1 MQRPPAPAAIPL
13 PARDDLPRHVG
24 IIMDGN
30 GRWARQ
36 RHLPRV
42 AGHRAGVRAIRPVM
56 EACHRAGV
64 HILTLYAFSTEN
76 WQRPRGEVTALM
88 RLFGET
94 IDREVGELHE
104 NGVQIRVLGDRA
116 RLSKSLQH
124 KVAQAEALT
133 SHDTSAI
140 LNVAIN
146 YGGRREIVDAV
157 RELAASGA
165 DLTHLDKSAVGDALY
180 TCGLPDPDL
189 IVRTAGE
196 LRISNFLLWQAA
208 YAELY
213 VTDTLWPDFG
223 ETAIHDALAD
233 YSSRER
239 KFGGIPEPDQRVPA
253 ARTPGGMNLTLRVVS
268 GVVLVAVIVGALWI
282 GTPAVATVVGAGALI
297 GAWELRALLG
307 RTGPTPPMWLMLP
320 LSVWLGI
327 RFVLPAADMAGDW
340 AFAAAVVIG
349 LLAGLGTRQS
359 FAGWALAVGGAT
371 YVGLCLG
378 FWVAIY
384 RWQVPDPN
392 HLGFRLVVLALA
404 GAVIGDIRGV
414 LRRIRLRAA
423 SVLPPDLAAQVG
435 GGRGRRCRRLD
446 PRWSIA
452 GPWLVGISIPLGAGL
467 GVLMAVAAQ
476 GGDLVKSAIKRE
488 AGVKDSGTLI
498 PGHGGLLDRADSLVL
513 LAPVVY
519 CYLKLIAFS

>member
-116 RLSKSLQH
+116 RLSELLQH

-146 YGGRREIVDAV
+146 YGGRREIVDAI

-165 DLTHLDKSAVGDALY
+165 DLTHLDESAVGDALY

-253 ARTPGGMNLTLRVVS
+253 HA
-268 GVVLVAVIVGALWI
+268 
-282 GTPAVATVVGAGALI
+282 
-297 GAWELRALLG
+297 
-307 RTGPTPPMWLMLP
+307 
-320 LSVWLGI
+320 
-327 RFVLPAADMAGDW
+327 LPA
-340 AFAAAVVIG
+340 
-349 LLAGLGTRQS
+349 
-359 FAGWALAVGGAT
+359 
-371 YVGLCLG
+371 
-378 FWVAIY
+378 
-384 RWQVPDPN
+384 
-392 HLGFRLVVLALA
+392 
-404 GAVIGDIRGV
+404 
-414 LRRIRLRAA
+414 
-423 SVLPPDLAAQVG
+423 
-435 GGRGRRCRRLD
+435 
-446 PRWSIA
+446 
-452 GPWLVGISIPLGAGL
+452 
-467 GVLMAVAAQ
+467 
-476 GGDLVKSAIKRE
+476 E
-488 AGVKDSGTLI
+488 
-498 PGHGGLLDRADSLVL
+498 
-513 LAPVVY
+513 
-519 CYLKLIAFS
+519 

>member
-13 PARDDLPRHVG
+13 PARADLPRHVG

-56 EACHRAGV
+56 EACHEAGV

-116 RLSKSLQH
+116 MLSESLQR
-124 KVAQAEALT
+124 KVAQAEDLT
-133 SHDTSAI
+133 AGDTSAI

-146 YGGRREIVDAV
+146 YGGRREIVDAI
-157 RELAASGA
+157 RELAEAGS
-165 DLTHLDKSAVGDALY
+165 DLSRLDELAVSNALY

-223 ETAIHDALAD
+223 ENAIHDALAD

-253 ARTPGGMNLTLRVVS
+253 H
-268 GVVLVAVIVGALWI
+268 AL
-282 GTPAVATVVGAGALI
+282 
-297 GAWELRALLG
+297 
-307 RTGPTPPMWLMLP
+307 
-320 LSVWLGI
+320 
-327 RFVLPAADMAGDW
+327 
-340 AFAAAVVIG
+340 
-349 LLAGLGTRQS
+349 
-359 FAGWALAVGGAT
+359 
-371 YVGLCLG
+371 
-378 FWVAIY
+378 
-384 RWQVPDPN
+384 
-392 HLGFRLVVLALA
+392 
-404 GAVIGDIRGV
+404 
-414 LRRIRLRAA
+414 
-423 SVLPPDLAAQVG
+423 
-435 GGRGRRCRRLD
+435 
-446 PRWSIA
+446 
-452 GPWLVGISIPLGAGL
+452 
-467 GVLMAVAAQ
+467 
-476 GGDLVKSAIKRE
+476 
-488 AGVKDSGTLI
+488 
-498 PGHGGLLDRADSLVL
+498 
-513 LAPVVY
+513 PVE
-519 CYLKLIAFS
+519 